1 MTEEL
6 TLSII
11 KPDAVKRNLTGKINS
26 IFESNNLSI
35 VAQKMILLSKLDA
48 ERFYG
53 VHKERA
59 FFNDLCEY
67 MTSGPIIVQ
76 VLKGK
81 NAVTKNRELMGAT
94 NPANAE
100 DNTVRK
106 MFGLSVE
113 ENSVHGSD
121 SPENAEIEINF
132 FFSDREILDH

>member
-59 FFNDLCEY
+59 FFNDLCDY

-121 SPENAEIEINF
+121 SPENAKIEIDF
-132 FFSDREILDH
+132 FFKD

>member
-26 IFESNNLSI
+26 KFEENNLSI

-48 ERFYG
+48 ERFYSI
-53 VHKERA
+53 HKERA
-59 FFNDLCEY
+59 FFNDLCNY

-76 VLKGK
+76 VLKGD
-81 NAVTKNRELMGAT
+81 NAILENRKLMGAT

-100 DNTVRK
+100 ENTVRK

-121 SPENAEIEINF
+121 SKENAKIEINF
-132 FFSDREILDH
+132 FFSEREILDH